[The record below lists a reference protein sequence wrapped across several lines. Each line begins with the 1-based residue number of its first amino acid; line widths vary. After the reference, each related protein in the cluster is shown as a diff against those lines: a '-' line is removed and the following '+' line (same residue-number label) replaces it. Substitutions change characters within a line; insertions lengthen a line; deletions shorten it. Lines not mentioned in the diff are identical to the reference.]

1 MRWTR
6 LVSYLHML
14 GRLNGRNSLAAE
26 DCSKRGKIKVNF
38 KNLAVGTCARKP
50 WNFRPNAVHAIGLS
64 DDSVPASSRAKRAKI
79 LCDRGCGE
87 KRPPCTEPAWRFC
100 QVMRGTWSDISA
112 NLVLFISSKGQ
123 HSHQGKENR
132 STGIR
137 AILLKKTKI
146 LFAALSE
153 AGAQCK
159 LGSKVIVQ

>member
-14 GRLNGRNSLAAE
+14 GRLNGRNSLAAK
-26 DCSKRGKIKVNF
+26 DCSMRGKIKVNF

-87 KRPPCTEPAWRFC
+87 KKHPCTEPAWRFLSGDAGHLE
-100 QVMRGTWSDISA
+100 RDFDKSRP
-112 NLVLFISSKGQ
+112 LHFIK
-123 HSHQGKENR
+123 R
-132 STGIR
+132 TTFTPR
-137 AILLKKTKI
+137 
-146 LFAALSE
+146 
-153 AGAQCK
+153 
-159 LGSKVIVQ
+159 